1 MKKQL
6 LNESQIRKMMKIA
19 NITPLA
25 NTFID
30 RLNENEMFESALTEE
45 EEDPLADLG
54 GGDEDPLAD
63 LGGGEDD
70 AAADAG
76 GEEDDA
82 LCSAMTALKALK
94 KGLEE
99 LDPEAAA
106 KIEISSE
113 SDDAGD
119 LGGDEEGDS
128 LADLGGDE
136 GGDPLA
142 GLGGDEDEGEALAEA
157 NIYLAESRRHRTA
170 TPFRRTRQARS
181 TQGQIVSEVTRR
193 VASRLLRMKNQNRR

>member
-113 SDDAGD
+113 SEEGGDDLAMD
-119 LGGDEEGDS
+119 APDEEGGEEDP
-128 LADLGGDE
+128 LADLGMGD
-136 GGDPLA
+136 
-142 GLGGDEDEGEALAEA
+142 DEEEALAEA
-157 NIYLAESRRHRTA
+157 NIYLAESRRPSIRA
-170 TPFRRTRQARS
+170 PFKRTRQKRS
-181 TQGQIVSEVTRR
+181 TQAQIVSEVTRR
-193 VASRLLRMKNQNRR
+193 VASRLMSMKNRNRR

>member
-113 SDDAGD
+113 S
-119 LGGDEEGDS
+119 EEGDDD
-128 LADLGGDE
+128 LAAAAPDDE
-136 GGDPLA
+136 GGEEDPLA
-142 GLGGDEDEGEALAEA
+142 GLGMGGDEEEEEALAEA
-157 NIYLAESRRHRTA
+157 NIYLAASRRPSIRA
-170 TPFRRTRQARS
+170 PFKRTRQKRS
-181 TQGQIVSEVTRR
+181 TQAQIVSEVTRR
-193 VASRLLRMKNQNRR
+193 VASRLMSMKNRNRR